1 MINEILSVKEIN
13 QFAKQCPS
21 CKMAISKTEGCNKMV
36 CTNCGEY
43 FCYRCNRAIT
53 GYDHFRFV
61 IAYSEHAFPHNIYI
75 YIKYLI
81 RFLSSFR
88 VSNCDLFQ
96 QEEIIAWE
104 ARMNA
109 RQVLG
114 QINAEIYAGR
124 ADTCPNCRQLNAKV
138 SVGFPC
144 QLSLII

>member
-1 MINEILSVKEIN
+1 MESIFAIVATGQLQDMIISGLSLHTLSM
-13 QFAKQCPS
+13 PS
-21 CKMAISKTEGCNKMV
+21 HI
-36 CTNCGEY
+36 
-43 FCYRCNRAIT
+43 
-53 GYDHFRFV
+53 
-61 IAYSEHAFPHNIYI
+61 IYI
-75 YIKYLI
+75 YILKYLI

-88 VSNCDLFQ
+88 DSNCDLFQ

-138 SVGFPC
+138 SVGFPF